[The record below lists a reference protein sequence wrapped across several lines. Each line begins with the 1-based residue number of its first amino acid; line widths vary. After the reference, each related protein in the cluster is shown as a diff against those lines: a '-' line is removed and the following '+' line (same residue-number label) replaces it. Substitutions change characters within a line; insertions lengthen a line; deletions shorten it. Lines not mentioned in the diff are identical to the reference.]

1 MIAVNI
7 PAKLNYMRKLI
18 LLVAFVAASA
28 TFAHAQM
35 GQISPD
41 QRAAHITKI
50 LQKRLNLTAGQAQQ
64 VNAIYLTQA
73 TKMDSLK
80 TNRSP
85 DKKLNRLTERTIVLS
100 THEHM
105 MAILNDTQKQQY
117 TEWENAVKERKK
129 AKKDTVG
136 ARQ

>member
-1 MIAVNI
+1 MK
-7 PAKLNYMRKLI
+7 KLM

-35 GQISPD
+35 AKKSPD
-41 QRAAHITKI
+41 QRAAHITKM
-50 LQKRLNLTAGQAQQ
+50 LQKRLNLSAVQAQQ
-64 VNAIYLTQA
+64 ANAIYLTQA

-80 TNRSP
+80 RNQSP
-85 DKKLNRLTERTIVLS
+85 DKKLNHLTARTIMLS
-100 THEHM
+100 THEHI
-105 MAILNDTQKQQY
+105 MAILNDTQKRQY